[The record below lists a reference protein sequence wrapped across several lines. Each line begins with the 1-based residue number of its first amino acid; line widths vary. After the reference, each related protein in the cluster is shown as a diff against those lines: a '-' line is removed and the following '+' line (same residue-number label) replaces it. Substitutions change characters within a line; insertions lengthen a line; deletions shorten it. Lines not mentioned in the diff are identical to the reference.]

1 MTTGTADRWQ
11 AQPQLGAA
19 PGRFTDRVAVVSG
32 GASGA
37 GAAAVRLL
45 AAEGA
50 QVIVIDRQAELGRQV
65 ADEVRDAGGRAHF
78 EEADV
83 SKPQQVH
90 AAVGRATEA
99 VGTPTLL
106 FNHAGTIVV
115 KPFLETTQ
123 EEYDFLMDVNV
134 RSMFVMTQAVLPG
147 MLDAGS
153 GSIVCTSS
161 ISAVAATPA
170 EVLYDVTKGAV
181 HQFARAIAVE
191 FRDRGIRSN
200 AVCPGFIDTPHGQRE
215 VEQLTAYGVDVSHE
229 AIAAQQGRMCQP
241 EEVAKA
247 ALFLLS
253 DDASFVNGAQL
264 FVDNG
269 FTAI

>member
-1 MTTGTADRWQ
+1 MTTVTSEPGG
-11 AQPQLGAA
+11 AQL
-19 PGRFTDRVAVVSG
+19 GRFTGQVALVSG
-32 GASGA
+32 GASGV

-45 AAEGA
+45 AAQGA
-50 QVIVIDRQAELGRQV
+50 DVIVVDRQEGLGRQL
-65 ADEVRDAGGRAHF
+65 AEEVEGAGGRAHF
-78 EEADV
+78 AQADV
-83 SKPQQVH
+83 SQAEQVH
-90 AAVGRATEA
+90 DAVAREA
-99 VGTPTLL
+99 KALGTPTLL
-106 FNHAGTIVV
+106 FNHAGTLIV

-123 EEYDFLMDVNV
+123 DDYDFLMDVNV
-134 RSMFVMTQAVLPG
+134 RSMFLMTQAVLPG
-147 MLDAGS
+147 MLESGG

-191 FRDRGIRSN
+191 FRDRGIRCN
-200 AVCPGFIDTPHGQRE
+200 AVCPGFIATPHGQRE
-215 VEQLTAYGVDVSHE
+215 IEWLTAQGVDVSDD
-229 AIAAQQGRMCQP
+229 AIAAQQGRMCEP

-253 DDASFVNGAQL
+253 DEASFVNGAQL